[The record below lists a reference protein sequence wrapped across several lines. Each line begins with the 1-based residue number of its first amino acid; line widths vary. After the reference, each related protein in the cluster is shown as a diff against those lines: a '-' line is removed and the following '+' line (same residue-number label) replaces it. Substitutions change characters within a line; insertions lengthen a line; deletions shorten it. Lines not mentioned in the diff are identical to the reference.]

1 MNVWFFRDSFFL
13 FFLPI
18 FILFKKYVSSIA
30 ISNVLVNKYKFIK
43 KSRTDF
49 GYFFLE
55 IGRNNIDQN
64 SMIEQN

>member
-1 MNVWFFRDSFFL
+1 MDECLIFPWLFFFL

-49 GYFFLE
+49 GYFFLLE
-55 IGRNNIDQN
+55 IGRNNIDQ
-64 SMIEQN
+64 IAW